1 MLRLQ
6 PVSRQ
11 VLTQLILHYL
21 AISLSSPVCYAYV
34 CICMFYSEAK
44 LSFANIGVND
54 FKREKTY
61 RGEES

>member
-11 VLTQLILHYL
+11 VLIIHYL

-34 CICMFYSEAK
+34 YVCFIQK
-44 LSFANIGVND
+44 LNCHLPIIGVND

-61 RGEES
+61 TEESDR